1 MAKISKQENRV
12 VTKSHQFIINK
23 LKENGFDKIEH
34 QIQLFTNQLRDDYS
48 VSINYMSTG
57 LKIHG
62 NDIIESELID
72 DNEIR
77 ICKTYECII

>member
-1 MAKISKQENRV
+1 MTKTTKQETS

-34 QIQLFTNQLRDDYS
+34 EIQLFTNQLRDDYS
-48 VSINYMSTG
+48 VSINYMGTG
-57 LKIHG
+57 VKIHG
-62 NDIIESELID
+62 QDIDESELIND
-72 DNEIR
+72 ENIR

>member
-1 MAKISKQENRV
+1 MAKTTKQETS

-34 QIQLFTNQLRDDYS
+34 EIQLFTNQLRDDYS

-57 LKIHG
+57 VKIHG
-62 NDIIESELID
+62 QDIDESELIND
-72 DNEIR
+72 ENIR

>member
-1 MAKISKQENRV
+1 MAKTTKQETS
-12 VTKSHQFIINK
+12 VTKSYQFIINK

-34 QIQLFTNQLRDDYS
+34 EIQLFTNQLRDDYS

-57 LKIHG
+57 VKIHG
-62 NDIIESELID
+62 QDIDESELIND
-72 DNEIR
+72 ENIR

>member
-1 MAKISKQENRV
+1 MAKSTRQESPI
-12 VTKSHQFIINK
+12 TKSHEFIINK
-23 LKENGFDKIEH
+23 LKENGFNNFEGG
-34 QIQLFTNQLRDDYS
+34 IQLFTNQLRDDYS
-48 VSINYMSTG
+48 ISINCMSTG

-72 DNEIR
+72 DTEIR